1 MKSAVVAGFR
11 LVFTVVGAASLFTV
25 FAGSSRSEVADTFRS
40 DKFASPKAGRNP
52 PTLNRAGLALPRSP
66 RELQQSTKPIVTV
79 QSLPLP
85 EPQVPSKARPEALHP
100 LSSLPDRMYAR

>member
-79 QSLPLP
+79 QSLP
-85 EPQVPSKARPEALHP
+85 EPQVPSKARPEAPPP